1 MDHRTLHPD
10 RRILPFKTT
19 GLRFPVSSANS
30 CPVST
35 HPTKL
40 MASSSLA
47 SLGCARRGVSEV
59 VAIERRHAAAPRS
72 RVSGEVEK
80 EEEEEELGPVRSG
93 FGCAVV
99 ASSLGACV

>member
-10 RRILPFKTT
+10 RGILPFKTT

-30 CPVST
+30 RPVST

-59 VAIERRHAAAPRS
+59 VAIERRLPS
-72 RVSGEVEK
+72 REDMLLLLRGVGDNNKLDDDEIG
-80 EEEEEELGPVRSG
+80 LWN
-93 FGCAVV
+93 
-99 ASSLGACV
+99 